1 MTERGLS
8 TPAVERI
15 VRARSTR
22 PPSRW
27 PTGKAKK
34 VPDTEARAQV
44 VLRRLAD
51 ALKGR
56 TDARKPVKR
65 RALLIFP
72 NAEGRPVQRSPWART
87 WSGIV
92 KRANAALEVAGRD
105 ERVPVG
111 TTLHDLRHYY
121 ASLLIKHRESV
132 KTVQKRLGHSKPSIT
147 LDTYTHLW
155 MEDEDTTRA
164 AVEAALGD
172 VPPMCP
178 GRQAG

>member
-72 NAEGRPVQRSPWART
+72 NAEGRPVQRSPWVRT

-92 KRANAALEVAGRD
+92 KRAN
-105 ERVPVG
+105 
-111 TTLHDLRHYY
+111 DLRHYY